1 MKTILNAIGWVMLA
15 AASFGMGVWMVLAVA
30 NSSGVCL

>member
-15 AASFGMGVWMVLAVA
+15 AASFGMGVWMIIAVA
-30 NSSGVCL
+30 SSGPCL